1 MAKKKE
7 MKDMSDKSTK
17 GYYKG
22 SAIMHIIAVV
32 GMYLLTW
39 GLIGSASLGD
49 VLTSP
54 IFWGLLLLGSAN
66 CCKAHKM
73 NGACKI

>member
-7 MKDMSDKSTK
+7 AKRCKCGVFMHLV
-17 GYYKG
+17 
-22 SAIMHIIAVV
+22 AIV
-32 GMYLLTW
+32 GMYFLTW

-73 NGACKI
+73 NGSCKI